1 MRRLLKILP
10 ELSRGG
16 GPCVVWWR
24 GASEASG
31 DANGERCHPSTTPA
45 ARSSFPRKSRGG
57 LLAAALIL
65 ATPAVAQTT
74 AFVGGTVA
82 LGDGSQPIPGGTVV
96 IRDGRIVAAGAGVA
110 VPAGATTVDARGRWI
125 SPGIVAGFSNLGLV
139 DSDGIEES
147 NDESARGS
155 PFHAALDIA
164 PAINPDGAIV
174 GNERAAGITSAIVAP
189 AAAGSIFAG
198 QGAVI
203 ALGAGGDTVTRARA
217 FQYVELGEDGAALAG
232 GSRPAAYAALHDAL
246 AEAQDYRRDRAG
258 FGGRERESLVKRADA
273 IALLAVL
280 DGRQPLFV
288 HVERASDILSV
299 LALKHDY
306 PQVRLV
312 LVGATEGWRVA
323 PQIAAAHVPVIAAAL
338 ADLPER
344 FERLAATESNVGRLS
359 AAGVTVAIST
369 VDSSAPAIQRNL
381 RQFAGNLVAITRVP
395 GATGLDWGH
404 AFATITSGPA
414 RVLGMATE
422 IGSLRPGRRADVV
435 LWDGD
440 PLELASA
447 PVAVFIEG
455 RPQSLRTR
463 QTLLRDRYA
472 TPAAGALP
480 KAYER

>member
-1 MRRLLKILP
+1 MRPLIQTLP
-10 ELSRGG
+10 K
-16 GPCVVWWR
+16 
-24 GASEASG
+24 
-31 DANGERCHPSTTPA
+31 T
-45 ARSSFPRKSRGG
+45 SRGG
-57 LLAAALIL
+57 LFLAALIL
-65 ATPAVAQTT
+65 AAPAFAQTT

-96 IRDGRIVAAGAGVA
+96 IRDGRVVAAGAGVP
-110 VPAGATTVDARGRWI
+110 VPAGASVVDAHGKWV
-125 SPGIVAGFSNLGLV
+125 SPGIVAGFSDLGLV

-147 NDESARGS
+147 NDVAPRGS

-174 GNERAAGITSAIVAP
+174 ANERAGGITSAIVVP
-189 AAAGSIFAG
+189 GSAGSIFAG

-203 ALGAGGDTVTRARA
+203 GLGAGADPMIRARA

-246 AEAQDYRRDRAG
+246 AEAQDYRRDPAG
-258 FGGRERESLVKRADA
+258 FGGRDQGSLIKRPDA
-273 IALLAVL
+273 IALLALL

-288 HVERASDILSV
+288 HVERASDILAV
-299 LALKHDY
+299 LALKRDY
-306 PQVRLV
+306 PKLRLV

-338 ADLPER
+338 ADLPEK

-369 VDSSAPAIQRNL
+369 VDASAPAIQRNL
-381 RQFAGNLVAITRVP
+381 KQFAGNLVAITKVP

-414 RVLGMATE
+414 RVLGME
-422 IGSLRPGRRADVV
+422 NGIGSLHAGARADVV

-447 PVAVFIEG
+447 PVAVFIDG
-455 RPQSLRTR
+455 RRQSLETR
-463 QTLLRDRYA
+463 QTLLRDRYL
-472 TPAAGALP
+472 TPNAGALP
-480 KAYER
+480 KAYEK